1 MDRADGPSWKQLVN
15 SNASAVRSDQGTAW
29 SAGGDRV
36 RVQLWGR
43 DHVRAGLRTD
53 REGPAPPQAGAR
65 RGFPLAVCSW
75 GGIPFSG
82 PGSGGM
88 E

>member
-15 SNASAVRSDQGTAW
+15 RNASAVRSDQGTAW
-29 SAGGDRV
+29 SAGGDQV

-53 REGPAPPQAGAR
+53 REGPAPPQAGAG
-65 RGFPLAVCSW
+65 RGSVLVGRDPLLRSRIGRDGVR
-75 GGIPFSG
+75 
-82 PGSGGM
+82 
-88 E
+88 